1 MQINNFRGFSSN
13 NRYNNQNQG
22 NGYQLFNQFNNQR
35 NQNQNNLFFSN
46 SNNNVPFINSL
57 QNTNNFPIRI
67 NPLSSFQMP
76 NSSSP
81 PAKSSLTKKRLYVK
95 LTQEEKGYYSNLFQ
109 LVDSQGMGK
118 IKNKD
123 AANFMKKSGLNR
135 NILKNIFLI
144 YYNKSYFIIKF

>member
-1 MQINNFRGFSSN
+1 MQSYNFRGFSSN

-46 SNNNVPFINSL
+46 SNSNLPFSNSI
-57 QNTNNFPIRI
+57 QNSNNFPVRI
-67 NPLSSFQMP
+67 NPLSSFQMV

-81 PAKSSLTKKRLYVK
+81 PTRPTLPKKRLYVK
-95 LTQEEKGYYSNLFQ
+95 LTQEEKGYFSNLFQ
-109 LVDSQGMGK
+109 LVDSQNMGK

-123 AANFMKKSGLNR
+123 AANFMKKSGLN
-135 NILKNIFLI
+135 KNI
-144 YYNKSYFIIKF
+144 